1 VTQPSA
7 SALRILIVEDE
18 TIVAL
23 DMRCRLEGFGYQVCG
38 LAATGPV
45 AIQLADEHRPDLILM
60 DIKLKGEM
68 DGIEAS
74 ISIRQLFNVPI
85 VFVTAFTDDET
96 LKRVN
101 TMSSYGYVVK
111 PYHERELKII
121 IELALSK
128 FEYECGILEA
138 KATAEENDRAKSR
151 FLSNISH
158 ELKTPLNAIIGFTD
172 LAATIG
178 QDVEL
183 KEYVML
189 AARSARKLESIINC
203 ILDYTKLE
211 SGALIPVHTEF
222 DLEDFLLRCWEPFSM
237 EAHAKGLATRFYL
250 DPDLPSF
257 VRCDAS
263 KLGTAIKSLV
273 DNAVKFTDS
282 GYVLLSAE
290 RVLSTRDGVDS
301 MELLIRVSDSG
312 RGIPDEKRQ
321 RIFDRFIQA
330 DDSPTRAIGGLG
342 LGLALVKGIA
352 DLLNLRLG
360 LRESVAGGS
369 EFSLAMVLPLSARP
383 AFKDCHDAIR
393 SMRIGLLGNCAAA
406 EEIGRWARRFGA
418 DVVTVGKAS
427 GAELAGE
434 VVCDV
439 LFADLVDWNRGIEQD
454 KVKMLANCGGQHRLV
469 LLDTALVAQ
478 RGIIPGQSTSLSYPL
493 SLRCLLDRLVLLRG
507 CGESGSIRPCA
518 DITQGNQKASHTG
531 KTGGNQDAAYRRL
544 LQEAILEARQN
555 EMSESL
561 DRLLEQLLS
570 TVSSANPAGA
580 ERIAKINYD
589 HYTESG
595 AQACARFALALLMDS
610 RRCSEHW
617 LEELKSLAET
627 VHSQTAEA

>member
-1 VTQPSA
+1 MSQPPA

-23 DMRCRLEGFGYQVCG
+23 DMRCRLEGFGYRICG
-38 LAATGPV
+38 IAATGPM

-74 ISIRQLFNVPI
+74 GNVRTIFKVPI
-85 VFVTAFTDDET
+85 IFVTAFTDDET
-96 LKRVN
+96 LERVKAI
-101 TMSSYGYVVK
+101 SSYGYIVK
-111 PYHERELKII
+111 PYHERELKIT

-128 FEYECGILEA
+128 FDYECRILEA

-211 SGALIPVHTEF
+211 SGALVPVYSEF

-237 EAHAKGLATRFYL
+237 EAHAKGLAARLYL
-250 DPDLPSF
+250 DPDLPSLI
-257 VRCDAS
+257 RCDAS

-290 RVLSTRDGVDS
+290 RVLLTRDGVDS
-301 MELLIRVSDSG
+301 MELLIRVIDSG
-312 RGIPDEKRQ
+312 CGIPDEKRQ
-321 RIFDRFIQA
+321 RIFERFIQI
-330 DDSPTRAIGGLG
+330 DDSTTRAIGGLG

-352 DLLNLRLG
+352 DLLNLQLG
-360 LRESVAGGS
+360 LRESASGGS
-369 EFSLAMVLPLSARP
+369 DFSLALGLPLDARP
-383 AFKDCHDAIR
+383 ALKDCHGAIHG
-393 SMRIGLLGNCAAA
+393 MRIGLFGNCAAA
-406 EEIGRWARRFGA
+406 EEIERWAQRFGA
-418 DVVTVGKAS
+418 YTLAVGTALVPAVDGAS
-427 GAELAGE
+427 
-434 VVCDV
+434 VCDV
-439 LFADLVDWNRGIEQD
+439 LFADAADWHRTSKED
-454 KVKMLANCGGQHRLV
+454 KEKVLALCTDQSGLT
-469 LLDTALVAQ
+469 LLDMAIVAQ
-478 RGIIPGQSTSLSYPL
+478 GEDPSGQSSSLSYPL
-493 SLRCLLDRLVLLRG
+493 SLHCLMDRLVYLWKHRI
-507 CGESGSIRPCA
+507 SGLQCPCA
-518 DITQGNQKASHTG
+518 DKDTG
-531 KTGGNQDAAYRRL
+531 KRDIPRPGQAGRNQDAAYLRL
-544 LQEAILEARQN
+544 LEDAMAEAMQN
-555 EMSESL
+555 DMLQGL
-561 DRLLEQLLS
+561 DCLLEQLLAAA
-570 TVSSANPAGA
+570 SASNSAGA

-589 HYTESG
+589 NYTESG
-595 AQACARFALALLMDS
+595 AQACARFVLALLMDT

-627 VHSQTAEA
+627 VHRRKVEA